1 MKNYSIYI
9 LLFFASILILLPVNN
24 HLYAKEQIKT
34 IRQQLI
40 EIINN
45 RGGEYGIKIGGE
57 NYFFSKPEEV
67 FEKFITRSIEINQIK
82 TFSIHSV
89 DGKDIDVVIKDT
101 SLSDDDYKA
110 FFGENNDKKEFKCA
124 IANSICHFYGISRK
138 ELLHLR
144 QQKVVVNRAKKE
156 INKLFDESLWIINNW
171 VNKTNSNGNEQKID
185 EARLAKLI
193 ADELIKKQNEPLAPD
208 AQIPTVPTLL

>member
-9 LLFFASILILLPVNN
+9 LLFFASILILLSVNN

-34 IRQQLI
+34 IRQQLT
-40 EIINN
+40 EIIDNE
-45 RGGEYGIKIGGE
+45 GGEYGIKIGE
-57 NYFFSKPEEV
+57 EDYFFSKPEEV

-82 TFSIHSV
+82 TFSIRSA
-89 DGKDIDVVIKDT
+89 DDKSDIDVVINNK
-101 SLSDDDYKA
+101 SLSDNDYKT
-110 FFGENNDKKEFKCA
+110 FFGENNNKKEFKCA
-124 IANSICHFYGISRK
+124 MANSICHFYGISRK

-144 QQKVVVNRAKKE
+144 QQKVIINKAKKE

-171 VNKTNSNGNEQKID
+171 ANKTNSNEQRID
-185 EARLAKLI
+185 EAKLAKLI
-193 ADELIKKQNEPLAPD
+193 TDELIKKQNEPLAPD